1 MDFNFADNAQRL
13 IRSLDVKARRAMPV
27 ATRRA
32 YAPALPLGEV
42 FSSATPPATGVGATL
57 GLTGKIF
64 ERAMLP
70 EAIYEQGRKVFSP
83 NDNIVTS
90 LQALGAGVGNLLQN
104 KPYMSGAR
112 TLYNN
117 PGQRVQVSN
126 LPADYRGDELRLA
139 AAARAAGGPS
149 AGGGIGGGN
158 AASFIPY
165 ISNSGGFNTAG
176 AERNYETE
184 KLRAA
189 QLAEQDQL
197 SKKYRVAD
205 LTKAYNTAKGDEK
218 ERLGMEIF
226 ALTNP
231 SLAKKV
237 KPGQVGYETIQAT
250 RQANTPFASA
260 LSAIS
265 SPGST
270 NYQSAFKAPSS
281 DIVSRSFEGAS
292 DEGIQAILSSTP
304 DVSKGAV
311 SFSAAPNETKIGS
324 MSIADAFTGPAFNP
338 SQENLS
344 NLQLALLKE
353 AFNKRLK

>member
-1 MDFNFADNAQRL
+1 MPIQFVSPALQGASFISKFGVPLLQQAGLTAGVTGLVNAASRAPGQ
-13 IRSLDVKARRAMPV
+13 SGVPNVNRRANVGSNNYSGVIGAIPPRDQ
-27 ATRRA
+27 T
-32 YAPALPLGEV
+32 GES
-42 FSSATPPATGVGATL
+42 FRDA
-57 GLTGKIF
+57 
-64 ERAMLP
+64 
-70 EAIYEQGRKVFSP
+70 
-83 NDNIVTS
+83 
-90 LQALGAGVGNLLQN
+90 
-104 KPYMSGAR
+104 
-112 TLYNN
+112 
-117 PGQRVQVSN
+117 
-126 LPADYRGDELRLA
+126 ELRLS

-165 ISNSGGFNTAG
+165 ISNSGGFNIAG

-260 LSAIS
+260 LSAIP

-270 NYQSAFKAPSS
+270 NYQSAFTAPSS

-292 DEGIQAILSSTP
+292 DGGIQTLLGSTP
-304 DVSKGAV
+304 DLSKSAIN
-311 SFSAAPNETKIGS
+311 FSAAPNETKIGG